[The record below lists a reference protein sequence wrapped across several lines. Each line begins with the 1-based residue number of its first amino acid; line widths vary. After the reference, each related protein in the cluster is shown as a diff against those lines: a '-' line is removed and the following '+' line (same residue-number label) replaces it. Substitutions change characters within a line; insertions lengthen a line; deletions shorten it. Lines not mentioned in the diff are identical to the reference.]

1 MYDKQQETTVFIS
14 VLQKGVFNLTRSYF
28 LDYVTDW
35 DELIEMCRDEE
46 CNICDDIIDDDQL
59 DEYVESDIEG
69 TNYSWRDIRDFLQ
82 SIPTGYNYYRCDGA
96 FDYVAID
103 DSYFEDYKNQVLEWM
118 DDGGYWEHEDEDYD
132 PDGYDDEEPEPEEP
146 PVEEEDFSVSDL
158 IGMCGVELVTIR
170 QAAERQRI
178 TEEEALG
185 DMSLLFAV

>member
-1 MYDKQQETTVFIS
+1 
-14 VLQKGVFNLTRSYF
+14 
-28 LDYVTDW
+28 
-35 DELIEMCRDEE
+35 
-46 CNICDDIIDDDQL
+46 
-59 DEYVESDIEG
+59 
-69 TNYSWRDIRDFLQ
+69 LQ

-118 DDGGYWEHEDEDYD
+118 DDGGYWEDEDEDYD

-178 TEEEALG
+178 AEEEALG